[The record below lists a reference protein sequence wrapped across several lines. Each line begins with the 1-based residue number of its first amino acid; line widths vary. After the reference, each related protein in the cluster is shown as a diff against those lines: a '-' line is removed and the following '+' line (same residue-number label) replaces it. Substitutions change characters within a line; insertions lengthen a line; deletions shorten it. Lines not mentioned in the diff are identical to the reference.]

1 MRSRIALDRR
11 KLILAV
17 LLLCLIVTAAF
28 AVRSAQVQPGTSL
41 TRADLANSLYVAEPG
56 ESGHEESI
64 MLSSRDAFLNARY
77 TYPTGKADRRWVF
90 EAAKQDKLIPSGIP
104 AGRVTYKGPSSPNA
118 PDVLN
123 ASQWI
128 SIGPQPQQSETCS
141 VCFPFVEVAGRVNDI
156 VVDPISPTIAYIAS
170 DAGGVW
176 KTTNCCSATTAWSP
190 TMDDPYISTLAIGD
204 LAIEPN
210 GHTIYAGTGDLRF
223 GTFSFGSGGL
233 LKSTDLGATW
243 QIKGYDVFEPKY
255 PQNAGMFPQYNSI
268 GKVAINPHDNNDLAV
283 GTKLGMYFSYDA
295 GDNWAGPCLPDPFP
309 NQRQDI
315 TSIIAMTQTGTLTDL
330 FVAVGARG
338 YSTTVQTNLAE
349 NGANSIYKTTWPSS
363 GCPASWS
370 HMSRADNGWLPG
382 TGTGVPVNQ
391 NGGNLLGRIDM
402 AFSESNPNYIYAEVQ
417 AIKPGFG
424 AIQRGGMLGIWRST
438 DRGENWEQRVTAED
452 LEAAQYACGGDC
464 LADEL
469 LGVCGDVNQNWYDQH
484 IVVDPNDPD
493 VIFWDNINVW
503 KSTDG
508 GDTIKDLTCGYSS
521 IQVPRPVH
529 VDQHAITFLP
539 GSSSRQLIGNDGGV
553 YLTENA
559 NTEQPVYVQLN
570 TTLSTIEFY
579 GGDISANFATSAA
592 PFAVAG
598 AQDNGSSS
606 WQGAADVATS
616 PKVWQQRIGGDGM
629 FARIEPV
636 LGLRTYMEAQGGA
649 IRRSDVGHQ
658 GPYQV
663 ACLNID
669 GVPNTPGCAPT
680 NFQVDNPRVSF
691 IFPYEIYKGVPAAKG
706 PGDEC
711 DQTEGCLHFIGGTYR
726 VWENLD
732 GLRDGSDAGV
742 PWYPTS
748 PDLTKNTLADRSH
761 INQLA
766 FAFRT
771 DKTAIAGTNDG
782 NVWIGF
788 GLGAGQGVTST
799 WKNLTG
805 GNAVLPNRPILDV
818 VLEPSVVS
826 TSTNPVGFAAVGGFN
841 ENTPSQP
848 GHVFKVTCGSN
859 CDTSTWENKTG
870 NLPNIPVD
878 AITVNPNYP
887 SQVFAGTD
895 WGVYYTN
902 DINAASPM
910 WYHFNQGMP
919 NVMIWDFAIDRGFTT
934 LAAFTRSRGAFVWP
948 LPSAPFEQTP
958 TPTVTGTPPST
969 STPSPTAK
977 TRTPDVPATYTPAP
991 PTSTFT
997 PFPTATM
1004 LACGSER
1011 ALYETFESGTLG
1023 AFTAK
1028 TETDTGNSPWGVSSD
1043 AVHTGLYS
1051 AYVVNNDEPS
1061 LQALEM
1067 TNPVTIT
1074 AGSTA
1079 AQMEFWHRYSFEDP
1093 TVPFDGGVLE
1103 YSTDNGENWEDG
1115 GELIT
1120 EGGYNGI
1127 IILANGN
1134 PYAGREAWTNQS
1146 PDYPDFNRVVVN
1158 LSTLAGKSVK
1168 FRFMHAS
1175 DGG

>member
-1 MRSRIALDRR
+1 
-11 KLILAV
+11 
-17 LLLCLIVTAAF
+17 VT
-28 AVRSAQVQPGTSL
+28 
-41 TRADLANSLYVAEPG
+41 
-56 ESGHEESI
+56 
-64 MLSSRDAFLNARY
+64 
-77 TYPTGKADRRWVF
+77 
-90 EAAKQDKLIPSGIP
+90 
-104 AGRVTYKGPSSPNA
+104 
-118 PDVLN
+118 
-123 ASQWI
+123 
-128 SIGPQPQQSETCS
+128 
-141 VCFPFVEVAGRVNDI
+141 
-156 VVDPISPTIAYIAS
+156 
-170 DAGGVW
+170 
-176 KTTNCCSATTAWSP
+176 
-190 TMDDPYISTLAIGD
+190 
-204 LAIEPN
+204 
-210 GHTIYAGTGDLRF
+210 
-223 GTFSFGSGGL
+223 
-233 LKSTDLGATW
+233 
-243 QIKGYDVFEPKY
+243 
-255 PQNAGMFPQYNSI
+255 
-268 GKVAINPHDNNDLAV
+268 
-283 GTKLGMYFSYDA
+283 
-295 GDNWAGPCLPDPFP
+295 
-309 NQRQDI
+309 
-315 TSIIAMTQTGTLTDL
+315 
-330 FVAVGARG
+330 
-338 YSTTVQTNLAE
+338 
-349 NGANSIYKTTWPSS
+349 
-363 GCPASWS
+363 
-370 HMSRADNGWLPG
+370 
-382 TGTGVPVNQ
+382 
-391 NGGNLLGRIDM
+391 
-402 AFSESNPNYIYAEVQ
+402 
-417 AIKPGFG
+417 
-424 AIQRGGMLGIWRST
+424 
-438 DRGENWEQRVTAED
+438 WEQRVTAED
-452 LEAAQYACGGDC
+452 LEDAQYACGGDC

-469 LGVCGDVNQNWYDQH
+469 LGVCGDVAQNWYDQH
-484 IVVDPNDPD
+484 IVVDPNNPD

-503 KSTDG
+503 KSSDG
-508 GDTIKDLTCGYSS
+508 GATIKDLTCGYSS

-539 GSSSRQLIGNDGGV
+539 GSSSQQLIGNDGGV
-553 YLTENA
+553 YFTANA

-579 GGDISANFATSAA
+579 GGDISADFANSPA

-606 WQGAADVATS
+606 WQGAADVAAS
-616 PKVWQQRIGGDGM
+616 PKLWQQRIGGDGM

-636 LGLRTYMEAQGGA
+636 LGLRTYMEAQGGG

-663 ACLNID
+663 SCLDID
-669 GVPNTPGCAPT
+669 GVPNTPGCVPV
-680 NFQVDNPRVSF
+680 NFQEDDPRISF
-691 IFPYEIYKGVPAAKG
+691 IFPYEIYKGVPAGKG

-748 PDLTKNTLADRSH
+748 PDLTKNTLDDRSH
-761 INQLA
+761 INQLG

-771 DKTAIAGTNDG
+771 DKIAIAGTNDG

-788 GLGAGQGVTST
+788 GLGAGQDVTST

-826 TSTNPVGFAAVGGFN
+826 TTTNPVGFAAVGGFN

-859 CDTSTWENKTG
+859 CNTSTWENKTG

-948 LPSAPFEQTP
+948 LPSAPFEQTA
-958 TPTVTGTPPST
+958 TPTVTGTPPAT
-969 STPSPTAK
+969 STPSPTAM
-977 TRTPDVPATYTPAP
+977 TRTPDVPITYTPAP
-991 PTSTFT
+991 PTGTST
-997 PFPTATM
+997 PFATATM

-1011 ALYETFESGTLG
+1011 PLYEPFESGTLG

-1043 AVHTGLYS
+1043 AAHSGLYS
-1051 AYVVNNDEPS
+1051 AHVANNDEES

-1067 TNPVTIT
+1067 TNPVTIP
-1074 AGSTA
+1074 AGSTD
-1079 AQMEFWHRYSFEDP
+1079 AQMEFWHRFAFEDP
-1093 TVPFDGGVLE
+1093 MVPFDGGVLE

-1134 PYAGREAWTNQS
+1134 PYAGREAWTNLS
-1146 PDYPDFNRVVVN
+1146 PDYPDFNRVVVD
-1158 LSTLAGKSVK
+1158 LSTLEGESVK

-1175 DGG
+1175 DSATEAEGWYVDDVIITYTGPCVPPATRTAIALASASPTATATVCPIQFQDVPQSSDVSSFYPYVRCLACRGIVSGYPCGGTNPETGQSEPCGNSDDPYYRPSNQITRGQISKIVAGASGSTGDPGPQIYQDVPPGSPFYMWINQLSNEHIMGGYPCGGPGEPCQSGNRPYFRPGANATRGQMSKIVSNAAGFTEPAGGQSFEDLPPDDSPSSYYVYVERLYVRGIVSGYPCGGDDEPCGEEGRPYFRPNNPVTRGQAAKIAANTFFPNCQTPARR